1 MEQIRWPRFE
11 PNKLKAVIW
20 DWNGTL
26 LDDVEVNRT
35 VINKMLLN
43 RGLIPL
49 SRRAYKELFCFPV
62 RAFQETIG
70 FDFRKESVETI
81 AAEYHTLYQTH
92 KDHLRLNPD
101 ALVVLDTLRERGIK
115 QYILSA
121 AAQADLVE
129 MLHRFG
135 LAEKFA
141 GVYGATDLC
150 ASGKIEIGKSLMH
163 REQLDAAGTV
173 MVGDTLHD
181 AEVARFLGISCILYA
196 GGHNSCS
203 LLSGKAPVTTCL
215 KSLLSL

>member
-1 MEQIRWPRFE
+1 MERIRCPRFE
-11 PNKLKAVIW
+11 PNKLKAIIW

-26 LDDVEVNRT
+26 LDDVEVNVK

-49 SRRAYKELFCFPV
+49 SLGAYKELFCFPV
-62 RAFQETIG
+62 QTFQEAIG
-70 FDFRKESVETI
+70 FDFRKESLETI

-92 KDHLRLNPD
+92 KDHIRLNPD
-101 ALVVLDTLRERGIK
+101 ALAVLDTLCQRGIK

-129 MLHRFG
+129 ILHRFD

-141 GVYGATDLC
+141 GVYGATDQC
-150 ASGKIEIGKSLMH
+150 ASGKIEIGKSLMR
-163 REQLDAAGTV
+163 REQLDVAGTV

-181 AEVARFLGISCILYA
+181 AEVARFLGIFCILYA
-196 GGHNSCS
+196 GGHNSYS
-203 LLSGKAPVTTCL
+203 LLSGKAPVITQL
-215 KSLLSL
+215 KSVLSL